1 MSRTSFAGDALRGLI
16 AGTAA
21 VYALDKLDRYLKDD
35 QRVSAR
41 LQAVTGEPGGNGPAG
56 SVAHRAATELATAL
70 APTGPTPAGMSVR
83 YGTGAVMGAA
93 YSVLRAR
100 NGMASIGVG
109 IPYGLAMYVAQEERL
124 NPRAAIGG
132 TPSGAP
138 WQDHAR
144 RAVAHGFFGLVTEML
159 VRVLGGYRP
168 R

>member
-1 MSRTSFAGDALRGLI
+1 MSRTSFAGDALRGLV
-16 AGTAA
+16 AGAAA
-21 VYALDKLDRYLKDD
+21 VYALDKLDQYLQND
-35 QRVSAR
+35 QRVSAD
-41 LQAVTGEPGGNGPAG
+41 LKAVTGGPESAAG
-56 SVAHRAATELATAL
+56 SVAHTAATELATAL

-83 YGTGAVMGAA
+83 YGTGAVMGAIYA
-93 YSVLRAR
+93 VLRAR
-100 NGMASIGVG
+100 SGVASIGGG

-124 NPRAAIGG
+124 NPRSSGG
-132 TPSGAP
+132 TKPSNAP